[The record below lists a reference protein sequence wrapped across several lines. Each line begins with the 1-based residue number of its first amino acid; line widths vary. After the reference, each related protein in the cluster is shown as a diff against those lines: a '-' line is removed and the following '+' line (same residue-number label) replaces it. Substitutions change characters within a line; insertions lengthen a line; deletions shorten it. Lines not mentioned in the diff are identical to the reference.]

1 MKLTL
6 LAYDTIL
13 YINNPKILIILLWG
27 SRDDSAKALT
37 ALAEDQVWFPALTS
51 GGLQTPRDLR
61 PSSELFK

>member
-13 YINNPKILIILLWG
+13 YINNLKIFIRLLWG

-51 GGLQTPRDLR
+51 GGLQMPRDLR
-61 PSSELFK
+61 SSPELFE